1 MTTSQEREKPDMAQ
15 KRALAA
21 VKALGDGIS
30 PAAAAAYALG
40 FTAGAVSSHLDII
53 C

>member
-1 MTTSQEREKPDMAQ
+1 MDA

-30 PAAAAAYALG
+30 PTAAAAYALG
-40 FTAGAVSSHLDII
+40 FTAGAVSSHLDML
-53 C
+53 